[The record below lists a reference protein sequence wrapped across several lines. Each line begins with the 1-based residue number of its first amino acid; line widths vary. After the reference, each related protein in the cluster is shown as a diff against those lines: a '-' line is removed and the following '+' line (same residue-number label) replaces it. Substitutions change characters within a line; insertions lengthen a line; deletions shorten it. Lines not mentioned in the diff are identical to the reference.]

1 MLLSPGDMTVEELAS
16 KYAGA
21 YASDFELP
29 DTPSSSEPEEASDND
44 DLDLDGEHDCSAGHG
59 ERQWSLTSLPICPG

>member
-1 MLLSPGDMTVEELAS
+1 MEELAA

-29 DTPSSSEPEEASDND
+29 DTPSSTEVESDGD
-44 DLDLDGEHDCSAGHG
+44 DGESEDQ
-59 ERQWSLTSLPICPG
+59 ETSSDEEQEDKGMHV